1 MHITETQK
9 QKLLIEK
16 TILYISVFLTFVV
29 SVLCFILKTNNG
41 DLIISDIAVESHEG
55 FPYPARLYKPVSAS
69 SINPLPA
76 AILTFGKGC
85 DRRCGD
91 YAASALTKKGFVV
104 LSIESFGQGEKE
116 NKPDYLTQ
124 NSVDAGYMYL
134 STKSYT
140 DSNRINLAAWTSAAE
155 NSLSA
160 KHLSSFS
167 SVVFVSPDEGLLRR
181 IPSYVHVY
189 RAKSGRDDM
198 IAGTD
203 TISFIETVFA
213 AEKPV
218 SRFDAFKPGLLLSF
232 RFLQIILL
240 VTIIVCAADLV
251 LDKRRSTI

>member
-1 MHITETQK
+1 MHIAETHK

-16 TILYISVFLTFVV
+16 TILYISVFLAFVV

-41 DLIISDIAVESHEG
+41 NLIVSDIVVESHEG
-55 FPYPARLYKPVSAS
+55 FPYHARLYQPVSAS
-69 SINPLPA
+69 STKHLPA
-76 AILTFGKGC
+76 AILSFGKGC

-104 LSIESFGQGEKE
+104 LSIESFGQGKTE

-124 NSVDAGYMYL
+124 NSIDAGYKYL

-140 DSNRINLAAWTSAAE
+140 DSTRINLAVWTSAAE

-167 SVVFVSPDEGLLRR
+167 SVVFVNPDKGLLRR
-181 IPSYVHVY
+181 IPDYVHVCSV
-189 RAKSGRDDM
+189 KSGRDDI

-203 TISFIETVFA
+203 TISFIKTAFVE
-213 AEKPV
+213 EESV

-232 RFLQIILL
+232 HFLQIILL
-240 VTIIVCAADLV
+240 VTIIICAADLV